1 MLKQKSFPLSAVCT
15 SVTCALL
22 MANSASVFAETV
34 FTDTARAETTI
45 DSSSIRAEKSS
56 FDSTEYSTS
65 QMNFGGVGLM
75 QMPTGR
81 MAPEGEFNFSASFNN
96 EYHFYNV
103 SLQVMPWLETTIRY
117 TQVQDILYSGG
128 NASDPNCSSNNFS
141 GCNKLADKG
150 IDFKLRLIEEG
161 YYLPEV
167 SVGMRD
173 FGGTGLFDGEFVAAT
188 KRFGP
193 LDFTLGMAWGYMG
206 TSGNFTNPLCK
217 ASDKYCDRP
226 SDTKGNGG
234 SVDFERWFKG
244 DAAIYGGFEYQTP
257 YKPLTLKL
265 EYDGNDY
272 SQDFPVVRGGVDMT
286 QHTPWNVG
294 AVYRFTDW
302 GSAKVSYERGDTLTL
317 GFDLSTNFNEMYSV
331 WRDTETAELR
341 PSGVEM
347 VDDIDMAALASQLET
362 IAGYEQAQ
370 ILVGDNSIVVKGTQV
385 KYRDRNIAVERG
397 ATVIANAV
405 PSYIDTYK
413 IIENDKS
420 LELTETAVNAQA
432 FKAAAN
438 NNYLNAQTR
447 DASHTHEVESKK
459 SVIYHD
465 GRERFD
471 VSVSPNLAQSFGSA
485 ENFYLY
491 SLGLYTNAS
500 FWALNNVE
508 LSGSLYVNLVD
519 NYDKFNYEIPTD
531 GTDQTPRVRTLFR
544 SYVDDP
550 VRLDRLQ
557 LTWFED
563 YGSGVYTQAYG
574 GYLESMFAGVGGE
587 ILYRP
592 FNQNWAIGADMTA
605 ISQRDPE
612 SWFGT
617 FDQEIQVNPDDSS
630 RTYKVIDKGTTGF
643 ITGYY
648 TPQWDFLSDT
658 LLKVGV
664 GKFLAG
670 DIGTRVDFSKQ
681 FKSGVIAGAF
691 VSLTDMTTEEY
702 GEGSYT
708 KGFYVSI
715 PFDLVT
721 VKPSSSRAGFTWLPI
736 TRDGGQ
742 VLNKQYNLFD
752 QTDARSPWFQR
763 PSSVK

>member
-1 MLKQKSFPLSAVCT
+1 MFS
-15 SVTCALL
+15 
-22 MANSASVFAETV
+22 NS
-34 FTDTARAETTI
+34 
-45 DSSSIRAEKSS
+45 
-56 FDSTEYSTS
+56 
-65 QMNFGGVGLM
+65 
-75 QMPTGR
+75 
-81 MAPEGEFNFSASFNN
+81 
-96 EYHFYNV
+96 
-103 SLQVMPWLETTIRY
+103 
-117 TQVQDILYSGG
+117 
-128 NASDPNCSSNNFS
+128 FS
-141 GCNKLADKG
+141 GCTKYTDKG

-167 SVGMRD
+167 SVGVRD

-193 LDFTLGMAWGYMG
+193 VDFTLGMAWGYMG

-217 ASDKYCDRP
+217 ASDKYCERP
-226 SDTKGNGG
+226 SDYKGSGG

-341 PSGVEM
+341 PSDVET
-347 VDDIDMAALASQLET
+347 VDDIDMAALAEELET
-362 IAGYEQAQ
+362 VAGYEQAQ
-370 ILVGDNSIVVKGTQV
+370 ILVDDNSIVVKGTQV
-385 KYRDRNIAVERG
+385 KYRDRDIALERG

-420 LELTETAVNAQA
+420 MELTETTVNAQA

-438 NNYLNAQTR
+438 NTYLNAQTS
-447 DASHTHEVESKK
+447 DATHTHELERKK

-471 VSVSPNLAQSFGSA
+471 VSISPNLAQSFGSA

-508 LSGSLYVNLVD
+508 LSGSLYVNLID
-519 NYDKFNYEIPTD
+519 NYDKFNYTVPSD

-563 YGSGVYTQAYG
+563 YGSGIYTQAYG

>member
-1 MLKQKSFPLSAVCT
+1 MLKQKSFPLSAVCA

-22 MANSASVFAETV
+22 MTNSASVF
-34 FTDTARAETTI
+34 AETTI
-45 DSSSIRAEKSS
+45 DSSSIRAEKSP
-56 FDSTEYSTS
+56 FDDTEYRTS

-96 EYHFYNV
+96 EYYFYNV

-117 TQVQDILYSGG
+117 TQVQDLFYSGG
-128 NASDPNCSSNNFS
+128 GNQDCSQNSFS
-141 GCNKLADKG
+141 GCTKYTDKG

-167 SVGMRD
+167 SVGVRD

-193 LDFTLGMAWGYMG
+193 VDFTLGMAWGYMG

-217 ASDKYCDRP
+217 ASDKYCERP
-226 SDTKGNGG
+226 SDFKGNGG

-294 AVYRFTDW
+294 AVYHFTDW

-341 PSGVEM
+341 PSDVET
-347 VDDIDMAALASQLET
+347 VDDIDMAALAEELET

-370 ILVGDNSIVVKGTQV
+370 ILVDDNSIVVKGTQV
-385 KYRDRNIAVERG
+385 KYRDRDIALERG

-420 LELTETAVNAQA
+420 MELTETTVDAQA

-438 NNYLNAQTR
+438 NSYLNAQTS
-447 DASHTHEVESKK
+447 DATDTHELERKK

-471 VSVSPNLAQSFGSA
+471 VSISPNLAQSFGSA

-519 NYDKFNYEIPTD
+519 NYDKFNYTVPSD

>member
-22 MANSASVFAETV
+22 MTNSMSI
-34 FTDTARAETTI
+34 RAETTI

-56 FDSTEYSTS
+56 FDDTEYRTS

-96 EYHFYNV
+96 EYYFYNV

-117 TQVQDILYSGG
+117 TQVQDMLYSGG
-128 NASDPNCSSNNFS
+128 ADQDCSQNSFS
-141 GCNKLADKG
+141 GCTKYTDKG

-167 SVGMRD
+167 SVGVRD

-193 LDFTLGMAWGYMG
+193 VDFTLGIAWGYMG

-217 ASDKYCDRP
+217 ASDKYCERP
-226 SDTKGNGG
+226 SDFKGNGG
-234 SVDFERWFKG
+234 SIDFERWFKG

-257 YKPLTLKL
+257 YKPLTLKV

-272 SQDFPVVRGGVDMT
+272 SQDFSAVRGVDMT
-286 QHTPWNVG
+286 QHTSWNVG
-294 AVYRFTDW
+294 AVYHFTDW

-341 PSGVEM
+341 PSDVET
-347 VDDIDMAALASQLET
+347 VDDIDMAALAEELET

-370 ILVGDNSIVVKGTQV
+370 ILVDDNSIVVKGTQV
-385 KYRDRNIAVERG
+385 KYRDRDIALERG

-420 LELTETAVNAQA
+420 MELTETTVDAQA

-438 NNYLNAQTR
+438 NSYLNAQTS
-447 DASHTHEVESKK
+447 DATDTHELERKK

-471 VSVSPNLAQSFGSA
+471 VSISPNLAQSFGSA

-519 NYDKFNYEIPTD
+519 NYDKFNYTIPSD

-563 YGSGVYTQAYG
+563 YGSGIYTQAYG

-648 TPQWDFLSDT
+648 TPQWDFLSGT